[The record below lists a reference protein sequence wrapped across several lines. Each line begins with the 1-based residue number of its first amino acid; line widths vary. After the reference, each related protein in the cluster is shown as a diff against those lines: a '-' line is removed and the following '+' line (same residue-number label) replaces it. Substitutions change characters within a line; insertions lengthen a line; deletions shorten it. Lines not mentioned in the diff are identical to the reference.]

1 VVRDIFVGFVKAMTV
16 SVGNGRRHRH
26 PSPLTAVVACQA
38 IRRRCPF
45 CPPNRCMH
53 LRTSAHR
60 RPEGGSSTHLLA
72 PAGNLS
78 TRLSAAPRNLV
89 EVFHPECAF
98 GAQPTWAS
106 ALPAPQRYGAVTRVA
121 CRATVEWSP
130 DRPPQQPQLGLQPLR
145 AYQNHHREN
154 PPAPRESVQHGLV
167 RSFPVLAS
175 TLNRPL
181 ATEFLCLSANQ
192 ENLPGHR
199 LAVSRSST
207 RYSSRFPTALPPLLY
222 FGFGCLIVR
231 APRTQHIGPGL
242 GLVETPLPSIDV
254 ADALLDERRELTGL
268 PRLTRCLG
276 SH

>member
-1 VVRDIFVGFVKAMTV
+1 VAVGVECVLAVGSHLAVHRGFHPIRGGLFWHGVRTEQRQRVVRDIFVGLVTAMTVSVGNGRRHRHPSPLTAVVACQALFWHGVRTEQRQRVVRDIFVGFVKAMTV

-154 PPAPRESVQHGLV
+154 PQHRE
-167 RSFPVLAS
+167 
-175 TLNRPL
+175 N
-181 ATEFLCLSANQ
+181 
-192 ENLPGHR
+192 
-199 LAVSRSST
+199 
-207 RYSSRFPTALPPLLY
+207 RYST
-222 FGFGCLIVR
+222 V
-231 APRTQHIGPGL
+231 
-242 GLVETPLPSIDV
+242 
-254 ADALLDERRELTGL
+254 
-268 PRLTRCLG
+268 
-276 SH
+276 